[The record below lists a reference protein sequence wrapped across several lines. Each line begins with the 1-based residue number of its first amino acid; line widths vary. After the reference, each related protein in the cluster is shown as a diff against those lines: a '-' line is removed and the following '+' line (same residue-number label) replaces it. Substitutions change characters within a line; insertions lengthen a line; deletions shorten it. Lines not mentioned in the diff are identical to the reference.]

1 MSVTCS
7 ERDPLIERASV
18 SALSSLTKR
27 AVSKYGLDLKSP
39 TQSLSQPLGP
49 LEMSSRARHGIL
61 AGIWLAQ
68 FLSALNLT
76 LVPTMLPEIS
86 SEFRKSNEASWVG
99 TSYLLAT
106 CTFTPL
112 YGRLSNV
119 MGRNGANQSAVLFAL
134 FGILSCGL
142 SNSMQM
148 LVISRFISGMGGGG
162 IFTTSSIIT
171 SDMYTMRS
179 RGFVQSIGGIFYGLG
194 MGLGGPVGGLIT
206 DWLGWRWAF
215 LIQIPLFVLSWVLTT
230 YNLTYVIP
238 GTGRGTKE
246 VLKRIDYGGS
256 FSLLGAVGLLLVF
269 LSVRFNEGLEWSERT
284 VWMSLLGSIFF
295 AILFIVIEIYVAV
308 EPVLPPY
315 LLTQKVPVLVG
326 FSNALVAVCNLSV
339 TYYFPTWFQTVMLSS
354 ASTAGLHLLPNSIC
368 ISSGSFFAGWTMK
381 RYGCYKSL
389 NMIFGILPF
398 CAAVLM
404 TQMKETSNSAHL
416 WLTIMPL
423 GFGNAIVLQTMFI
436 ALVSH
441 LPESQMAVGTGF
453 AQLLRGLGQV
463 GGLALAS
470 AVFQSRL
477 NTELHKSFP
486 NGSEELIMKIRHSVR
501 LVGSLPP
508 DTQRLARDA
517 YAASLKSVFIL
528 AASASILAYLARLPI
543 PDKRLEDSVPRTNS
557 LDSEDSSSDMGP
569 HVEEI
574 RDDEDKIKK
583 DSKSRSKTKSKKKA
597 ASNNLDKA
605 ASTAPPP
612 SELPPNESPPKKRQ
626 KMNNRDDVE
635 DVPERVPTLKL
646 AGTFDL
652 YAMELSFLNTVY
664 APEDNDGSFFSEEL
678 YLTLLEYQAK
688 NDRTAK
694 ITIPDAY
701 SQGANGTFRSNALC
715 DPMEDLP
722 FHIGITDIQECDG
735 TELKMSLDYGR
746 PKEDWVGKG
755 LQAALELDDPYGC
768 SGHGTFRMRP
778 LWKKTTPSGVVMEL
792 FEGIFSFDVI
802 YGSLYRRK
810 GHGDGIECPDIP
822 FWGIRAEEK

>member
-7 ERDPLIERASV
+7 ERDPLIERASA

-27 AVSKYGLDLKSP
+27 AASKYGLDFKSP

-49 LEMSSRARHGIL
+49 LEISSRARHGIL

-148 LVISRFISGMGGGG
+148 LVVSRFISGMGGGG

-179 RGFVQSIGGIFYGLG
+179 RGFVQSIGGIFYGLVVLSSG
-194 MGLGGPVGGLIT
+194 FYSRRGNEQARVAMGLPHPDPAVRAL
-206 DWLGWRWAF
+206 LGADHVQ
-215 LIQIPLFVLSWVLTT
+215 LDICH
-230 YNLTYVIP
+230 
-238 GTGRGTKE
+238 TGRGAKE

-256 FSLLGAVGLLLVF
+256 LSLLGAVGLLLVF
-269 LSVRFNEGLEWSERT
+269 LSVRFNEGLEWSERP

-295 AILFIVIEIYVAV
+295 AVLFIVVEVYVAV

-315 LLTQKVPVLVG
+315 LLTEKVPVLVG

-368 ISSGSFFAGWTMK
+368 ISSGSFFAGWMMK

-404 TQMKETSNSAHL
+404 TKMKETSNSAYL

-463 GGLALAS
+463 GGLAFAS

-486 NGSEELIMKIRHSVR
+486 NGSEELIMRIRHSVR

-557 LDSEDSSSDMGP
+557 LDSDDSSPDTGP

-574 RDDEDKIKK
+574 RDDEDKIVRPG
-583 DSKSRSKTKSKKKA
+583 SQRG
-597 ASNNLDKA
+597 
-605 ASTAPPP
+605 
-612 SELPPNESPPKKRQ
+612 
-626 KMNNRDDVE
+626 
-635 DVPERVPTLKL
+635 L
-646 AGTFDL
+646 A
-652 YAMELSFLNTVY
+652 
-664 APEDNDGSFFSEEL
+664 
-678 YLTLLEYQAK
+678 
-688 NDRTAK
+688 
-694 ITIPDAY
+694 
-701 SQGANGTFRSNALC
+701 
-715 DPMEDLP
+715 
-722 FHIGITDIQECDG
+722 
-735 TELKMSLDYGR
+735 
-746 PKEDWVGKG
+746 
-755 LQAALELDDPYGC
+755 
-768 SGHGTFRMRP
+768 
-778 LWKKTTPSGVVMEL
+778 
-792 FEGIFSFDVI
+792 
-802 YGSLYRRK
+802 
-810 GHGDGIECPDIP
+810 
-822 FWGIRAEEK
+822 